1 MHVGS
6 VRRLVVAGREDDR
19 CRSSSFYITSLTL
32 TFFFI
37 ACYIEDAGWKDEIF
51 ITMPS
56 YSKRLQQFPEYIH
69 SLLAK
74 KVSEVEKNTGRKV
87 LNFGPGSPDFPPSKL
102 YKEKLKE
109 FFDDP
114 KAHLYPGFPP
124 IAEFSDGLMS
134 WYKSRFGADISGD
147 ELYPL
152 IGGKDGIAHLS
163 LALLDEGDEILLPD
177 PGYPAYEGMALM
189 VGARPV
195 FYRLNEHDG
204 FTFDLKE
211 FEAAI
216 SPKTKAAWVNFPANP
231 TGSVITKEELGALVE
246 VAKKRGIWLLYDNA
260 YSEITFDG
268 FSAPSILEIKGSKD
282 VALELGS
289 FSKMFSFAGYRMGFV
304 AGNKDLIN
312 AMAKIKSQVDSGLP
326 LPFQK
331 LAGFALT
338 HPDKD
343 WHEAML
349 TSYQQRRDAILFY
362 LPKTGLTAQIPK
374 GALYLWA
381 RIPEGYTD
389 SEAYSMDTLE
399 KKQILFTP
407 GTAFG
412 KSGKEYVRISFCINI
427 DKISEYFV

>member
-1 MHVGS
+1 M
-6 VRRLVVAGREDDR
+6 L
-19 CRSSSFYITSLTL
+19 
-32 TFFFI
+32 
-37 ACYIEDAGWKDEIF
+37 
-51 ITMPS
+51 S
-56 YSKRLQQFPEYIH
+56 YSQRLQQFPEYIH
-69 SLLAK
+69 SRLAK
-74 KVSEVEKNTGRKV
+74 KASEVERSAGRKV
-87 LNFGPGSPDFPPSKL
+87 LNFGPGSPDFPPSNM

-124 IAEFSDGLMS
+124 IPEFSKGLIA
-134 WYKSRFGADISGD
+134 WYKNRFGVDIASN

-163 LALLDEGDEILLPD
+163 LALLDQGDEILLPD
-177 PGYPAYEGMALM
+177 PGYPAYEGMTLM

-195 FYRLNEHDG
+195 FYRLKEEDG
-204 FTFDLKE
+204 FSLDVKE

-216 SPKTKAAWVNFPANP
+216 SPKTKCAWINFPANP
-231 TGSVITKEELGALVE
+231 TGSVITRNELAALVE
-246 VAKKRGIWLLYDNA
+246 IAIKRGIWLLYDNA
-260 YSEITFDG
+260 YSEITFDS
-268 FSAPSILEIKGSKD
+268 FSAPSVLEIPGAKD

-289 FSKMFSFAGYRMGFV
+289 FSKMFSFAGYRIGFV

-312 AMAKIKSQVDSGLP
+312 ALAKIKSQVDSGLP

-343 WHEAML
+343 WQEAML
-349 TSYQQRRDAILFY
+349 ASYRARRDVILAH
-362 LPKTGLTAQIPK
+362 LPRVGLSADIPK

-381 RIPEGYTD
+381 KIPQGYKD
-389 SEAYSMDTLE
+389 SEEFCIDMME

-412 KSGKEYVRISFCINI
+412 KSGNNYVRVSFCVNI
-427 DKISEYFV
+427 DSIDNYF